1 MAANTVLYNLHSI
14 RAIPRKRVGTSVG
27 TDETMIVDIIDM
39 QFHDI
44 MVSLTLILTLLFH
57 VENFLQK
64 FHVPVRYM
72 SR

>member
-14 RAIPRKRVGTSVG
+14 SAIPGKRVGTSVG
-27 TDETMIVDIIDM
+27 TDKTMIVDM

-44 MVSLTLILTLLFH
+44 MVSLILILTLLFQ